1 MKKFDP
7 GKEPAEHR
15 EFYGKTVLISK
26 DTVADYIKTH
36 IDSQPVIDW
45 NDYWGRVVG
54 PIRRV

>member
-1 MKKFDP
+1 MKKSTC
-7 GKEPAEHR
+7 KEPAEHR

-36 IDSQPVIDW
+36 CDSQPVIDW

-54 PIRRV
+54 PIRRA